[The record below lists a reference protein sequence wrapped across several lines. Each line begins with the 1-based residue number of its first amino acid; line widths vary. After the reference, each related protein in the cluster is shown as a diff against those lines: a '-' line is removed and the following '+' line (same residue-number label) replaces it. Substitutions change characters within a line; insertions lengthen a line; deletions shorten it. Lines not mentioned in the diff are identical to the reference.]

1 MAKLTTVGN
10 LKSAATAL
18 CIVMVLLLIWI
29 GLRWNA
35 PPLRLVRTG
44 TEITVDVQTLGEY
57 PTAVNHIRLSDV
69 NQSAVLW
76 EVQGDAQIHKFT
88 LRMGENPASLCADH
102 GVYRV
107 VTPEGVERFVL
118 RRGTTYRIELWGGK
132 GLFPKRSATFLFNG

>member
-1 MAKLTTVGN
+1 MAKLTTAGN

-18 CIVMVLLLIWI
+18 CIVMVLLVIWI

-88 LRMGENPASLCADH
+88 LRMGENPASLWADH
-102 GVYRV
+102 GLYRV

-132 GLFPKRSATFLFNG
+132 GLFPKRRATFLFNG